1 MLPTIHTTGDC
12 VLVSGKYRRGKGIK
26 VGDLVDFKSPLE
38 EGVAC
43 VKRVV
48 GMPGDIVARCAGG
61 AQFGG
66 GRRERKGDVGG
77 EEEGEGD
84 DKATMLCQVPR
95 GHVWL
100 EGDNL
105 TESRDSRMYGPV
117 PMGLIRGKVVARW
130 WPWGEGWRLKG
141 AGFGVRKV
149 VEEKE
154 EDGRT

>member
-1 MLPTIHTTGDC
+1 M
-12 VLVSGKYRRGKGIK
+12 
-26 VGDLVDFKSPLE
+26 GDLVDFKSPLE

-61 AQFGG
+61 AQFAGG
-66 GRRERKGDVGG
+66 RERKGDLG
-77 EEEGEGD
+77 EGEDGEGKGD
-84 DKATMLCQVPR
+84 GMTMLCQVPR

-130 WPWGEGWRLKG
+130 WPWGEEWRLEG
-141 AGFGVRKV
+141 AGFAIRKGVEGRK
-149 VEEKE
+149 
-154 EDGRT
+154 T